1 MTLKRGSEESGG
13 AEAQGN
19 SGHPS
24 LLRRQKSFATV
35 MWVARVSALDPRF
48 PTLHPCHSPGTLPAS
63 STIAGCRPRRGRA
76 GELGLRLRTVVGVA
90 GVLVERDDFH
100 ALLAVQVIVQLL
112 GAAAETRD
120 ATAVPRAATTAA
132 AGALSRPGARGGA

>member
-48 PTLHPCHSPGTLPAS
+48 PTLHPCHSSGTLPAS

-120 ATAVPRAATTAA
+120 ATAVPRATTTAA
-132 AGALSRPGARGGA
+132 ASALSRPGARGGA